1 MTHIVHHGDC
11 REVMATL
18 DAASVDAVVCD
29 PPYGLSFMSK
39 GWDHGVPGV
48 EFWTEAL
55 RVAKPGAHLLA
66 FGGTRTYHRLACA
79 IEDAG
84 WEIRDCVMWVYGSGF
99 PKSHDVSKAIDKAA
113 GAERQVVGV
122 RPGHEHFV
130 HRTDAHSGGGR
141 REGWNRPW
149 QDDADKVA
157 LHHMATAPATDA
169 ARQWSGWGTALKP
182 AWEPIIVA
190 RKPLCGTVAE
200 NVMTHGTGGINVDGC
215 RVGIDDTRV
224 QRGGGTSLGAF
235 GKHGRYG
242 KANGTESGIT
252 GSACGRWPAN
262 VIHDGSDEVVGLF
275 PQQQSG
281 ANPTRR
287 GSQKFRT
294 AYGEFTG
301 NEECVSHRGADSGSS
316 ARFFYCAKASKA
328 DREAGLREAGL
339 REAERHAYS
348 DFAGTPE
355 HGPKENVRA
364 RNHHPTVKP
373 TALMRYLCR
382 LVTPPGGVVLDPFTG
397 SGSTGKAA
405 VMEGFDFVGIERE
418 AEYVEIARARIAAAV
433 PEMEPAA

>member
-1 MTHIVHHGDC
+1 MSFVVHHGDC

-18 DAASVDAVVCD
+18 DAESVDAVVCD
-29 PPYGLSFMSK
+29 PPYGLSFMGK

-48 EFWTEAL
+48 EFWDAAL

-113 GAERQVVGV
+113 GAEREVVGV
-122 RPGHEHFV
+122 
-130 HRTDAHSGGGR
+130 HRHAHLNKHRSQAATYGTPTNNT
-141 REGWNRPW
+141 EE
-149 QDDADKVA
+149 
-157 LHHMATAPATDA
+157 TAPATDA

-200 NVMTHGTGGINVDGC
+200 NVLAHGTGAINVDGC
-215 RVGIDDTRV
+215 RVGNDLITTTVRSDALHRP
-224 QRGGGTSLGAF
+224 SNSMGA
-235 GKHGRYG
+235 
-242 KANGTESGIT
+242 AWSGIVD
-252 GSACGRWPAN
+252 SKPHIGRWPAN
-262 VIHDGSDEVVGLF
+262 LIHDGSEEVVGLF
-275 PQQQSG
+275 PAERKSSG
-281 ANPTRR
+281 GAHFHRDGFARAEVTNREI
-287 GSQKFRT
+287 G
-294 AYGEFTG
+294 YG
-301 NEECVSHRGADSGSS
+301 DSGSA

-328 DREAGLREAGL
+328 DRDEGCEGLD
-339 REAERHAYS
+339 ERLTMRYGEKAQ
-348 DFAGTPE
+348 GPLPQQTPSK
-355 HGPKENVRA
+355 PVPQ

-405 VMEGFDFVGIERE
+405 IIEGFRFVGIERE

-433 PEMEPAA
+433 LPLEATA